1 MLTSHTYLLCSQ
13 EDPAINAVEPMSLAT
28 TTSKALLYVL
38 QNSLSGET
46 TVAQCQPQ
54 VVYMIFTIAVGFMC
68 TLRGLKDMAGTVT
81 KSLDT
86 QIALHSCS
94 EALSR
99 MAETWPLAK
108 KYGRAVKVLMDAER
122 LESLESRSTA
132 QRDSA
137 VVEPG
142 DRRTQAAEPSRS
154 DRITQQVG
162 TSLSGPTNGMN
173 DMTFNTQ
180 PANHQP
186 FLPTSVGALLEQ
198 FPSFEDITGT
208 TGWGTENLDNFDF
221 SGIPFDR
228 NDPGF
233 DPELSAFLS
242 SFAAVPGVPFP
253 TNNFGPHNS
262 SQPPPFAPSYGGLPP
277 NHSLREEGAQ
287 PYNAEHMPGHA
298 LDLLAYSAVN
308 RQTK

>member
-1 MLTSHTYLLCSQ
+1 
-13 EDPAINAVEPMSLAT
+13 
-28 TTSKALLYVL
+28 
-38 QNSLSGET
+38 
-46 TVAQCQPQ
+46 
-54 VVYMIFTIAVGFMC
+54 
-68 TLRGLKDMAGTVT
+68 
-81 KSLDT
+81 
-86 QIALHSCS
+86 
-94 EALSR
+94 

-122 LESLESRSTA
+122 LESLESRSTT

-154 DRITQQVG
+154 DRTTQQLG
-162 TSLSGPTNGMN
+162 ALLGGPTNGMN
-173 DMTFNTQ
+173 DMTFNNQ

-262 SQPPPFAPSYGGLPP
+262 SQPPPFAPSYGGLPA

-287 PYNAEHMPGHA
+287 PYDAEHMPGHA